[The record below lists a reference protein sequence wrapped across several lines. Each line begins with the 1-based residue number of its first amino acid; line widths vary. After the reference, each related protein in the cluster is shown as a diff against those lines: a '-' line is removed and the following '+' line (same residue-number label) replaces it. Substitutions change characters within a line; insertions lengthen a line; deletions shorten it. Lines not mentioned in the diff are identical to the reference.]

1 MERRCLKYF
10 ILRLSLQSFKSL
22 CFILIYIYQDFGCRC
37 VLVHEQIE
45 VQGSNVDHSESYTL
59 LTSVYI
65 EQDER
70 GLGLFVLLTV
80 SFSRALSR

>member
-1 MERRCLKYF
+1 MLEVFYF
-10 ILRLSLQSFKSL
+10 TVVAPVFQKSM
-22 CFILIYIYQDFGCRC
+22 FYIEIYIYIYQDFGCRC